1 MANESII
8 LEHFTFKIRKG
19 FTFDQIIVDP
29 GYLYLIN
36 FDENSIIEYLL
47 EDLLNPFYL
56 RHFPLY
62 NYKLV
67 RDVEPKIVN

>member
-1 MANESII
+1 MSNESIV
-8 LEHFTFKIRKG
+8 LEHFTFKIKKG
-19 FTFDQIIVDP
+19 FTFDEIITDP

-36 FDENSIIEYLL
+36 YDENTIIEYLL
-47 EDLLNPFYL
+47 QDLLNPLYM
-56 RHFPLY
+56 RNYPLY